1 MKHIM
6 NKRVIGLLLCALM
19 LLTLLGGAPVR
30 ATAAE
35 SAQGT
40 PGPGGPVVEVEDVNE
55 LISVIGPNVTL
66 KLAPGEYDLASAA
79 SYGAD
84 TGNPYCHW
92 EEVAEDGYELQIVD
106 ADSLNIRGAGVDETV
121 ILGKD
126 RYASILSFSGCQGL
140 TIADLTAGHSPMP
153 GFCAGGV
160 LFMQNCGDVKVE
172 GCGLFG
178 CGTVGVWASGCRGLT
193 VLSTRIY
200 ECSDSA
206 VNVDGCRDVTVQGC
220 EIDHNSWR
228 NEETIATS
236 LFQAYDGDGFVV
248 SGCRIHDNTANALF
262 SSANTGHAA
271 FLSNKVEYNTF
282 YSAFALYG
290 IAATVDGCSFH
301 RNDIYNWYAEGFDE
315 PTVYAQNSDGEGL
328 EPADL
333 EAMDIRPVQ
342 VREETPALQEPTEVA
357 PGGRI
362 VVTTVDEFL
371 AAIGPDRTIVLQGE
385 AFSLAKA
392 ANYGGEAGRYYR
404 WEECY
409 DGPQLV
415 ITGAADLTICAEG
428 TDPAATTLTATPRYA
443 DVIAFKGCDN
453 VTVSGLTL
461 GHTDGPSE
469 CSGAVLNFENCV
481 GITVDRCRLYGC
493 GTMGVNASYARDLKV
508 TDSEIYDCSI
518 SGAVLYGV
526 RGAVFEN
533 CRVHDVPSPMLCLY
547 DCSDVAWN
555 GSPVLDTYYDVTP
568 DGELVPVAIG

>member
-19 LLTLLGGAPVR
+19 LLALLGGAPVR

-200 ECSDSA
+200 ECSDNA
-206 VNVDGCRDVTVQGC
+206 VNVDGCFHCTQAVLGPMLHAHAGC
-220 EIDHNSWR
+220 IVN
-228 NEETIATS
+228 I
-236 LFQAYDGDGFVV
+236 
-248 SGCRIHDNTANALF
+248 
-262 SSANTGHAA
+262 SSIWGSHGASCEAA
-271 FLSNKVEYNTF
+271 
-282 YSAFALYG
+282 YSATKHAIIGLTRSLAAELAPTG
-290 IAATVDGCSFH
+290 IRVNCVAPGVIDTDMVQVLGRETLEMLAGEIPLGRLGKPEEIAKTVLHLATAEYITGQVITVDG
-301 RNDIYNWYAEGFDE
+301 GF
-315 PTVYAQNSDGEGL
+315 
-328 EPADL
+328 
-333 EAMDIRPVQ
+333 
-342 VREETPALQEPTEVA
+342 
-357 PGGRI
+357 
-362 VVTTVDEFL
+362 
-371 AAIGPDRTIVLQGE
+371 
-385 AFSLAKA
+385 
-392 ANYGGEAGRYYR
+392 
-404 WEECY
+404 
-409 DGPQLV
+409 
-415 ITGAADLTICAEG
+415 
-428 TDPAATTLTATPRYA
+428 
-443 DVIAFKGCDN
+443 
-453 VTVSGLTL
+453 
-461 GHTDGPSE
+461 
-469 CSGAVLNFENCV
+469 V
-481 GITVDRCRLYGC
+481 G
-493 GTMGVNASYARDLKV
+493 
-508 TDSEIYDCSI
+508 
-518 SGAVLYGV
+518 
-526 RGAVFEN
+526 
-533 CRVHDVPSPMLCLY
+533 
-547 DCSDVAWN
+547 
-555 GSPVLDTYYDVTP
+555 
-568 DGELVPVAIG
+568 